1 MTNNKQIKKVG
12 KIGNKKVITSVH
24 VNKKIPMNS
33 FKSRLY
39 YITTPNEPN
48 RIVAIAFYNRH
59 THKIEKSIDLIYDK
73 TGNLIP
79 FKQVKR
85 KGKIRIVGTH
95 THNWSENKENG
106 EVGRKPHDKKNVFE
120 PTKTDM
126 KYIIK
131 ALKYNQKHQNMKIKN
146 NC

>member
-1 MTNNKQIKKVG
+1 MTKNKQFKKVG

-24 VNKKIPMNS
+24 ANKKIPMNS

-59 THKIEKSIDLIYDK
+59 THKIVKSIDLIYDK
-73 TGNLIP
+73 SGNLIP

-95 THNWSENKENG
+95 THSWSENKENG
-106 EVGRKPHDKKNVFE
+106 KMGRKSHDKKNFSK
-120 PTKTDM
+120 PTQTD
-126 KYIIK
+126 KKFIKK
-131 ALKYNQKHQNMKIKN
+131 ALKFNLKHQDFLLCVK
-146 NC
+146 